1 MSLGADADGTFGVM
15 NLKTIPVIAALVA
28 GSCLAAGDL
37 RVKVGQTSP
46 TFSMPS
52 LLDPLRRVS
61 LKEFADSARFA
72 ANPKYGKPVLLAF
85 WNTTC
90 VPCRAE
96 FPRLQK
102 WLANR
107 SDVKFIPWLIEDADP
122 AAAIQ
127 WLQSIG
133 MKETGVIDKYATKS
147 AQFVVC
153 ENKLCHVP
161 ALVAI
166 TPDQKVRL
174 AKAGYDPA
182 QPLEAMLDEVL
193 PVVAVPAEP
202 PVPKPA
208 P

>member
-1 MSLGADADGTFGVM
+1 M

-52 LLDPLRRVS
+52 LLDPLRRIS
-61 LKEFADSARFA
+61 LKEFADSARYA
-72 ANPKYGKPVLLAF
+72 ANPKYGKSVLLAF

-122 AAAIQ
+122 AVAIQ

-153 ENKLCHVP
+153 ENKFCHVP

-174 AKAGYDPA
+174 AKSGYDPA

-193 PVVAVPAEP
+193 PVVAVPAEI
-202 PVPKPA
+202 PVAKPA

>member
-1 MSLGADADGTFGVM
+1 MNRRADADGTFGPM
-15 NLKTIPVIAALVA
+15 NLKTIAAIAVFAA

-52 LLDPLRRVS
+52 LLDPLRRIS
-61 LKEFADSARFA
+61 LKEFADSARYA
-72 ANPKYGKPVLLAF
+72 ANPKYGKPVLVAF
-85 WNTTC
+85 WNTSC

-107 SDVKFIPWLIEDADP
+107 PDVKFIPWLIEDTDP
-122 AAAIQ
+122 SLAIQ

-166 TPDQKVRL
+166 TPDQKIRL
-174 AKAGYDPA
+174 AKSGYEPD
-182 QPLEAMLDEVL
+182 QPLETLLGEVL
-193 PVVAVPAEP
+193 PVVASPADT
-202 PVPKPA
+202 PVAKPA
-208 P
+208 R

>member
-1 MSLGADADGTFGVM
+1 M

-52 LLDPLRRVS
+52 LLDPLRRIS
-61 LKEFADSARFA
+61 LKEFADSARYA
-72 ANPKYGKPVLLAF
+72 ANPRYGKPVLLAF

-107 SDVKFIPWLIEDADP
+107 SDVKFIPWLIEDVDP
-122 AAAIQ
+122 AVAIQ

>member
-1 MSLGADADGTFGVM
+1 MSLGACADGTFGVM

-122 AAAIQ
+122 AVAIQ

>member
-1 MSLGADADGTFGVM
+1 MKPKM
-15 NLKTIPVIAALVA
+15 IAVLAAVAA
-28 GSCLAAGDL
+28 GSVHAAGEL
-37 RVKVGQTSP
+37 KVKVGQTSP

-52 LLDPLRRVS
+52 LVDPLRRIS
-61 LKEFADSARFA
+61 LKEFADSVRYA
-72 ANPKYGKPVLLAF
+72 ANPKFGKPVLLAF

-102 WLANR
+102 WLSKR

-122 AAAIQ
+122 AAAMQ
-127 WLQSIG
+127 WLQAIG
-133 MKETGVIDKYATKS
+133 MTETGVIDKYATKS
-147 AQFVVC
+147 AQFVLC

-166 TPDQKVRL
+166 TPDQKIRL
-174 AKAGYDPA
+174 AKSGYDPA
-182 QPLEAMLDEVL
+182 QPLEAILDEVL
-193 PVVAVPAEP
+193 PVVAVPAET
-202 PVPKPA
+202 PVAKPA